1 MFEDHMPQPFVI
13 RGRCPHQLRKQC
25 AFFLCLVVIIRKR
38 SQEPQK
44 LLDVLRLNGF
54 GIFRSRC
61 HSLKHFQGPQDYFV
75 ILNQKG
81 CTFHTTILPPEK
93 LLLFCRSTSER
104 ESGKLTAPL
113 IPCRR
118 QNRTTTSAEQMAI

>member
-1 MFEDHMPQPFVI
+1 MPQRWVI
-13 RGRCPHQLRKQC
+13 HGRCPHQLRKQC
-25 AFFLCLVVIIRKR
+25 AFFLCLVVVISER

-44 LLDVLRLNGF
+44 LLDILCFNGF
-54 GIFRSRC
+54 GIFCPLR

-81 CTFHTTILPPEK
+81 CTFHTTILPPVK
-93 LLLFCRSTSER
+93 LWLFCRSTSER

-113 IPCRR
+113 IPCRQQIELPTFR
-118 QNRTTTSAEQMAI
+118 QTEWPSR